1 MDVNEAQ
8 VAVLAAQEKY
18 DGLRQVAAMVER
30 ELPLA
35 EQALESA
42 RARLIRIKR
51 QNGVVAR
58 SRKDELAAIR
68 RQIAALEAEEPG
80 HE

>member
-8 VAVLAAQEKY
+8 AAVLACQEKY

-68 RQIAALEAEEPG
+68 RQIAALEAEEPS
-80 HE
+80 HD